1 MKREV
6 LEKLKKD
13 EKYLFFL
20 RENSNWYKELNR
32 DSTKYDEFV
41 KKMKEKYKLR
51 KIDKVDN
58 IVDSLDIM
66 SKIISLS
73 NE

>member
-1 MKREV
+1 MNYDI
-6 LEKLKKD
+6 LLKLQKD
-13 EKYLFFL
+13 EKYLKFL

-32 DSTKYDEFV
+32 NPESYDYFV

-58 IVDSLDIM
+58 IVETIDLM
-66 SKIISLS
+66 SKIINIS

>member
-1 MKREV
+1 MKYEV

-13 EKYLFFL
+13 EKYLQFL

-32 DSTKYDEFV
+32 DSDKYDEFV

-58 IVDSLDIM
+58 IIDSIDIM
-66 SKIISLS
+66 SKIITLS

>member
-1 MKREV
+1 MNYDV
-6 LEKLKKD
+6 LLKLQKD
-13 EKYLFFL
+13 EKYLKFL

-32 DSTKYDEFV
+32 NPESYDYFV

-58 IVDSLDIM
+58 IVETIDLM
-66 SKIISLS
+66 SKIINIS